1 MRSGDMSGTL
11 VQKGC
16 VTRNKASLIR
26 LPCSRVSRTSSQCAE
41 RPLRFC
47 LVTVGSRGQRGGST
61 GLRTGSTCSNSGL
74 VVYVPQASRTR
85 RHLACGLDRG
95 DHSLFTY
102 ASSLRAI
109 VLVQCLFTVFH
120 RASASRRCIRRVL
133 TAIGVSDVKSSEQGD
148 SADRDVL

>member
-1 MRSGDMSGTL
+1 M
-11 VQKGC
+11 K
-16 VTRNKASLIR
+16 SLFE
-26 LPCSRVSRTSSQCAE
+26 SAE
-41 RPLRFC
+41 PLMRFC
-47 LVTVGSRGQRGGST
+47 FVTVGITGQRSGST
-61 GLRTGSTCSNSGL
+61 RLRTGSTCSNSGL

-120 RASASRRCIRRVL
+120 RASASRQCIRRVS

-148 SADRDVL
+148 ITDRDVLQRMTMTLEYDF